1 MPKERN
7 LQLIEKEKKPSKFYV
22 RKKNRKRIVK
32 HKFDSKK
39 FTNSSRIRKNT
50 INKTKNSKTK
60 KRGKKMILI
69 SGKSCGI
76 CKMAKNLL
84 FKKNL
89 KYIEY
94 DYEEAE
100 SKEYIEMA
108 KPQTAL
114 PFLFDKNVCYCGMD
128 AIKHIKEK

>member
-1 MPKERN
+1 
-7 LQLIEKEKKPSKFYV
+7 
-22 RKKNRKRIVK
+22 
-32 HKFDSKK
+32 
-39 FTNSSRIRKNT
+39 
-50 INKTKNSKTK
+50 
-60 KRGKKMILI
+60 MILI
-69 SGKSCGI
+69 SGKSCGM

-108 KPQTAL
+108 KPKTAL
-114 PFLFDKNVCYCGMD
+114 PFLFDKNICYCGMD